1 MGRSGIFG
9 RAAKAVEEAP
19 APAAAPPPTKSPAR
33 RPSLS
38 MMVPPGVSAPPGG
51 RSLAQRLRRPSSAS
65 LEKQWDREELKAT
78 DDMSADGGRAASL
91 LGRAE
96 RLSDLLAKRSQ
107 LGLLLEKYESQL
119 VDIGLSEPSR
129 RTSTCLDAPPTQPGR
144 DSLGSMCSA
153 GPSGRRSSF
162 ERVSEA
168 ASVLEEGAPAPA
180 PAWEAHNARSVEVTR
195 DRDNI
200 VKVVKKLDVQLR
212 ALLDTAAASA
222 PGADG
227 AADAAAERARLRN
240 DQTALA
246 RHAFEETP
254 NTEFYDG
261 EEERRM
267 SAWAAHDPLKPLPAA
282 HGANRR
288 TEAPKPKAVQSS
300 GDIIGAMN
308 ALLANEKAKAAE
320 VAPEEKA
327 VCRGWTL
334 AGAPGTQ
341 AVAGS
346 ASAADAPYGMEVAA
360 TAALFGK
367 RLRQR
372 AAERHIGGD
381 AGGFGSLSQLQRRD
395 AQKERRRR
403 ASCGGAPAPAP
414 AGAAGDRRLS
424 SFCPAPPPAAAPA
437 AAPWRGAGGG
447 AGGGRR
453 RRRRRVCLRGDAMRA
468 ADAEGRGGAPADAD
482 GPRAEPEAA
491 GGDQSAARRGVARAL
506 RRAEPPLRRAAVQHE
521 REGRPTADARDRV

>member
-1 MGRSGIFG
+1 M
-9 RAAKAVEEAP
+9 
-19 APAAAPPPTKSPAR
+19 
-33 RPSLS
+33 
-38 MMVPPGVSAPPGG
+38 
-51 RSLAQRLRRPSSAS
+51 
-65 LEKQWDREELKAT
+65 
-78 DDMSADGGRAASL
+78 
-91 LGRAE
+91 
-96 RLSDLLAKRSQ
+96 
-107 LGLLLEKYESQL
+107 
-119 VDIGLSEPSR
+119 
-129 RTSTCLDAPPTQPGR
+129 
-144 DSLGSMCSA
+144 
-153 GPSGRRSSF
+153 
-162 ERVSEA
+162 
-168 ASVLEEGAPAPA
+168 LEEGAPAPA

-227 AADAAAERARLRN
+227 TADAAAERARLRN

-267 SAWAAHDPLKPLPAA
+267 SAWAAHDPLRPLPAA

-372 AAERHIGGD
+372 AAERPH
-381 AGGFGSLSQLQRRD
+381 
-395 AQKERRRR
+395 RRRR
-403 ASCGGAPAPAP
+403 LRLVVSAPAARRPEGATAEGELRWRAGAGAGGCGGRSTAE
-414 AGAAGDRRLS
+414 L

-437 AAPWRGAGGG
+437 RWRPA
-447 AGGGRR
+447 RR
-453 RRRRRVCLRGDAMRA
+453 RRRHRRRPTTTTTSLPSR
-468 ADAEGRGGAPADAD
+468 GRGA
-482 GPRAEPEAA
+482 
-491 GGDQSAARRGVARAL
+491 SS
-506 RRAEPPLRRAAVQHE
+506 
-521 REGRPTADARDRV
+521 GR

>member
-1 MGRSGIFG
+1 
-9 RAAKAVEEAP
+9 
-19 APAAAPPPTKSPAR
+19 
-33 RPSLS
+33 
-38 MMVPPGVSAPPGG
+38 
-51 RSLAQRLRRPSSAS
+51 
-65 LEKQWDREELKAT
+65 
-78 DDMSADGGRAASL
+78 MSADGGRAASL

-129 RTSTCLDAPPTQPGR
+129 RTSTCLDAPPTEPGR

-222 PGADG
+222 PAPT
-227 AADAAAERARLRN
+227 AHDAAAERARN

-267 SAWAAHDPLKPLPAA
+267 SAWAAHDPLKPLPPPRRQPPHRSAEA
-282 HGANRR
+282 KGGAELQRYHRR
-288 TEAPKPKAVQSS
+288 DERSARQREGEGSGGGAGEGRLPRVDARGRAGDAGGGGLGRRRCAVRDGGG
-300 GDIIGAMN
+300 GDGGP
-308 ALLANEKAKAAE
+308 L
-320 VAPEEKA
+320 
-327 VCRGWTL
+327 R
-334 AGAPGTQ
+334 
-341 AVAGS
+341 
-346 ASAADAPYGMEVAA
+346 
-360 TAALFGK
+360 K

-381 AGGFGSLSQLQRRD
+381 AGGFGSSLSSSGG
-395 AQKERRRR
+395 AQKGDGGGRLRRR
-403 ASCGGAPAPAP
+403 AGA
-414 AGAAGDRRLS
+414 
-424 SFCPAPPPAAAPA
+424 
-437 AAPWRGAGGG
+437 GAGG
-447 AGGGRR
+447 
-453 RRRRRVCLRGDAMRA
+453 
-468 ADAEGRGGAPADAD
+468 RGG
-482 GPRAEPEAA
+482 
-491 GGDQSAARRGVARAL
+491 
-506 RRAEPPLRRAAVQHE
+506 
-521 REGRPTADARDRV
+521 